1 MSKEISNKDKENII
15 TRIYKRM
22 KQDFKQEEFDTEV
35 SLSEMEDSIKKHYLK
50 EGSKYKTLE
59 ELIEDEISNERF

>member
-59 ELIEDEISNERF
+59 ELIEDEVSNERF